1 VSEAPFLNESK
12 KSALFLRHI
21 LSERKLLALWES
33 CGTFEKAWNAGAEDL
48 KKAGFDKSEV
58 EGFFRKRESLNL
70 REVLKELEENEC
82 SLLTLEEDDYPE
94 LLREISLPPPVL
106 FFKGKPVKDYFF
118 LVGIVGT
125 RKPTA
130 YGRSLARELGREL
143 SRAGVGVVSGLARG
157 VDKEAHYGALEGE
170 GKTIAV
176 LGCGVDIIYPFHNA
190 KLYKLISEEGTILSE
205 FPLGTSPHSFNFP
218 QRNRIISG
226 LSRGVV
232 VVEAG
237 ERSGALITAHFALEQ
252 NREVFA
258 LPGSVRSKMSKG
270 PHRLIKE
277 GACLVEDAF
286 DILQEFGVE
295 VKIERAEEKVSDG
308 ENRIL
313 SALEFEPRRIDE
325 IAQIS
330 KMSVPE
336 VLSCL
341 TLLELKGKVAQDF
354 GEKYYRLS

>member
-1 VSEAPFLNESK
+1 MSEKSFLGKSK
-12 KSALFLRHI
+12 QCALFLRHI
-21 LSERKLLALWES
+21 LSERKLLALWKS
-33 CGTFEKAWNAGAEDL
+33 CGTFEKAWNAEVRDL
-48 KKAGFDKSEV
+48 KKAGFDRSEV
-58 EGFFRKRESLNL
+58 ESFFRKREELNP
-70 REVLKELEENEC
+70 EETLKELKENGC
-82 SLLTLEEDDYPE
+82 SLLTLEDGDYPE
-94 LLREISLPPPVL
+94 LLQEIPLPPPVL
-106 FFKGKPVKDYFF
+106 FFKGKPLKDYSF

-125 RKPTA
+125 RRPTA

-143 SRAGVGVVSGLARG
+143 SKAGVGVVSGLARG
-157 VDKEAHYGALEGE
+157 IDAEAHYGALEGE

-176 LGCGVDIIYPFHNA
+176 LGCGVDVIYPFSNA
-190 KLYKLISEEGTILSE
+190 KLYKLISEEGTVLSE

-258 LPGSVRSKMSKG
+258 LPGSVKSKMSKG
-270 PHRLIKE
+270 PHKLIKE
-277 GACLVEDAF
+277 GAYLVENAF
-286 DILQEFGVE
+286 DILREFGVE
-295 VKIERAEEKVSDG
+295 VKIEPAEEEVSG
-308 ENRIL
+308 RESLVL
-313 SALEFEPRRIDE
+313 SALEFEPRRVDE

-341 TLLELKGKVAQDF
+341 TLLELKGKVAQDC
-354 GEKYYRLS
+354 GERYYRLS